1 MTGVGKSTYLNALVN
16 YFMGV
21 DMEDDF
27 RYVVSRDMFKN
38 GNGKSSTDKVMIYG
52 IPKQGNMTKAVR
64 LIDIPGLGDTEGIK
78 KDKTNLKL
86 IKERI

>member
-16 YFMGV
+16 YFMDV

-27 RYVVSRDMFKN
+27 RYIVSQDMFKN

-52 IPKQGNMTKAVR
+52 IPKKGTMKKAVR
-64 LIDIPGLGDTEGIK
+64 LIDIPGLGDTDGIK
-78 KDKTNLKL
+78 KDKINLKL
-86 IKERI
+86 IKDRI

>member
-1 MTGVGKSTYLNALVN
+1 
-16 YFMGV
+16 MGV

-64 LIDIPGLGDTEGIK
+64 LIDIPGLGTPKASKRIK
-78 KDKTNLKL
+78 QT
-86 IKERI
+86 